1 MWILIVACLLGLQAG
16 DEPPSAAE
24 PETVEITIF
33 HTAGFSSAFD
43 RAPILHRIVQ
53 AERKLTDAVLLV
65 DTGNHMDPAILETTL
80 SEGKINIDIMNWL
93 GYDAMAI
100 GMGELQ
106 YGRDMEGRESI
117 AKRTEEAKFPLLS
130 SNLLSIASNGE
141 KRPVAFST
149 WAQPRDCGGLR
160 VGFIGVTSL
169 GSGGSEAQRRVRE
182 RFSAGP
188 ELAAVERQYRMLKNK
203 VDLIIVLSNCGNQ
216 VDFALATSIEIDL
229 LIGVSAVDLGG
240 DPIVNLTGYYL
251 LRSREDSRSVGKIRL
266 QVRLDTHTVVDLKYE
281 RVPLEGE
288 GDAELAGQI
297 AKSSQWLR
305 EAWDLEVGTIAGTFS
320 AAQSADLVADVIR
333 EASRAEV
340 SFCDSGEI
348 VRAFP
353 EGPITKMDL
362 WALIP
367 RRRPL
372 VKFRVR
378 GGALRSFLEDNL
390 RLGGPYR
397 LAGVSYVF
405 DPTKPEGQQITSI
418 RVGKGPLR
426 EDRPYL
432 CVADGGTLGS
442 SEFFQSVENRT
453 ETGQT
458 VHPLLEEYFRR
469 NKGPVEAPD
478 EPRAVRKIPVRDRQE
493 APR

>member
-1 MWILIVACLLGLQAG
+1 MWILVVACLLGLQAG
-16 DEPPSAAE
+16 GEPPSAAE

-53 AERKLTDAVLLV
+53 AERKLSDAVLLV

-117 AKRTEEAKFPLLS
+117 TKRTEEAEFPLLS
-130 SNLLSIASNGE
+130 SNLFSIAPDGE
-141 KRPVAFST
+141 KRRVAFST
-149 WAQPRDCGGLR
+149 WAQSRDCGGLR
-160 VGFIGVTSL
+160 VGFIGVTGL

-188 ELAAVERQYRMLKNK
+188 ELAAVERQYRMLRNK

-229 LIGVSAVDLGG
+229 LIGVSDVDLTE
-240 DPIVNLTGYYL
+240 PVVSLRSYT
-251 LRSREDSRSVGKIRL
+251 LRSREDSKSVGKIRL
-266 QVRLDTHTVVDLKYE
+266 QVRLDTHSVVDLKYE
-281 RVPLEGE
+281 KVPLEGE

-297 AKSSQWLR
+297 AKLSQWLR
-305 EAWDLEVGTIAGTFS
+305 EGWDLPVGKIAGAFS

-333 EASRAEV
+333 EASRVEV

-353 EGPITKMDL
+353 EGKITKMDL

-405 DPTKPEGQQITSI
+405 DPTKPEGRQITSI

-458 VHPLLEEYFRR
+458 IHPLLEEYFRR
-469 NKGPVEAPD
+469 AEGPVEAPA
-478 EPRAVRKIPVRDRQE
+478 EPRAVREIPIRDRQE